1 MWSMDVYASSDVP
14 PVLAMFVVWF
24 AAGSLLLGIVVGVV
38 RGARRATLAKR
49 AELSMGDENRPLV
62 EGRDVVLHG
71 IVRHLEANDIA
82 VKVSVSQTGTET
94 ESSGSWSHAW
104 VEIDRDIVVAPFL
117 LELPNKE
124 VVRVDPP
131 RNVDVADA
139 LDQKVWIDRNN
150 RVLSAELVPG
160 ETIWARGR
168 LERSDI
174 AAPGSVYRDVAWGW
188 ALGPTDGQ
196 MLLSSE
202 PLGAGLLE
210 RARFHQRYAW
220 IAAGILVALQL
231 SLGWFYGRLAGTTLV
246 TEVAKMRFYQTTDSD
261 GDTHDHYVIGV
272 LRDTNIDEHDIEID
286 DHSYDLLDR
295 GNRVPIRW
303 GSYTNWNLGAEAT
316 LALWHSLVLLSI
328 PIAFWI
334 AYVARRRSSRP
345 WFRRKVNE
353 SGAGKLPDPP

>member
-1 MWSMDVYASSDVP
+1 MDLYASGDVP
-14 PVLAMFVVWF
+14 PQLATFIVWYV
-24 AAGSLLLGIVVGVV
+24 AISLLLGIVVGVF
-38 RGARRATLAKR
+38 RGARRAALAKR
-49 AELSMGDENRPLV
+49 AERTMGDEKHPLV
-62 EGRDVVLHG
+62 EGKDVVLYG
-71 IVRHLEANDIA
+71 TVRHFEANDVA
-82 VKVSVSQTGTET
+82 VKVSVSQTGTES

-131 RNVDVADA
+131 KNVDVADE

-174 AAPGSVYRDVAWGW
+174 AVPGSAYRDVAWGW

-210 RARFHQRYAW
+210 RARFHRYYAW
-220 IAAGILVALQL
+220 IAAGILIALQL
-231 SLGWFYGRLAGTTLV
+231 SLGWFYGRIVGIEVVAEV
-246 TEVAKMRFYQTTDSD
+246 TDKRFYQTTDSD
-261 GDTHDHYVIGV
+261 GDTHDHYVIYV
-272 LRDTNIDEHDIEID
+272 ARDTNIDEHDIEID
-286 DHSYDLLDR
+286 DDDYELVDR

-303 GSYTNWNLGAEAT
+303 ASYTNWNLGAEPT
-316 LALWHSLVLLSI
+316 LALWHTLFLFSI
-328 PIAFWI
+328 PITFWI
-334 AYVARRRSSRP
+334 VYFARRRSSRP